1 MEHLSNA
8 LSIVGLVVGFGFVI
22 FWHELGHFLAAKWV
36 GIKVEQ
42 FAVGMGHALV
52 SFRKG
57 IGWKLG
63 NTRGEYDRQVIAHLD
78 KQRGS
83 SAESAE
89 KIEYTDAQKERAGEE
104 LGLGETEYR
113 LSWIPIGG
121 YVKMLGQDDTKANS
135 DVEDPRAFNKK
146 TIPQRMLVVS
156 AGVIMNIILA
166 GILFMVLFLYG
177 FRAPAPVVGQV
188 AAGSPAQRAGYRSG
202 VTVEKFDG
210 HIQHDF
216 TKISL
221 NTALASP
228 DEPMQ
233 TVVRHLDG
241 KEEQIPLQP
250 VKPEGASKAFLTIGI
265 SPSAS
270 LRGLK
275 QRDWPAAP
283 SNPDLEP
290 PGMRTVTPGDV
301 ITKINGTD
309 VRPSDIFTPGDPGDY
324 HVLVDAAQNSNGKP
338 VELTIQRK
346 DGKVETVALPPHF
359 QHPFMGQVF
368 SIAGMEPRMRVD
380 SVMSEK
386 SPVYGKFKPDDV
398 IQSIVVRNSN
408 APASQPGD
416 LAADVSFPGFIK
428 TVSEAGQKNQ
438 TIDFVVLRDG
448 KTVEVKDIKASV
460 NVGKDKNG
468 NDRLGIG
475 VASAFE
481 EQRPVIAAKV
491 KESPAGRVKDDLPTG
506 STILAVDDQPV
517 KTWFDVRAALMSRD
531 GEHKLSLLPQGAEK
545 PIQRTIALSAD
556 DRKDV
561 ESTALAVVPLLLDE
575 EIVVRKTGSALVA
588 VKWGAEETRD
598 LILQFYVTLQRM
610 FGGSISASNLMGPIG
625 IVGAGAKFAF
635 KGNDWLV
642 WFLAMISAN
651 LAVVNFLP
659 IPIVDGGLFL
669 FLIIEKIQGKP
680 LSPRARDAAQLVGL
694 ALILSVFVMVTFNDI
709 VRMIGH

>member
-1 MEHLSNA
+1 MAFLSNV
-8 LSIVGLVVGFGFVI
+8 LSILGLVIGFGFVI

-52 SFRKG
+52 SFRRG

-63 NTRGEYDRQVIAHLD
+63 NTRAEYDRRVIAHLD

-83 SAESAE
+83 SADVAE
-89 KIEYTDAQKERAGEE
+89 KVEYNEAQKERAGEE

-121 YVKMLGQDDTKANS
+121 YVKMLGQDDTKPNS

-156 AGVIMNIILA
+156 AGVVMNIILA

-188 AAGSPAQRAGYRSG
+188 VAGSPAQRAGYRSG
-202 VTVEKFDG
+202 DTVLTFDG
-210 HIQHDF
+210 HVQHDF

-228 DEPMQ
+228 DEPIQ

-241 KEEQIPLQP
+241 KEETIPLQP

-270 LRGLK
+270 LKGLK
-275 QRDWPAAP
+275 QRDWPAP
-283 SNPDLEP
+283 SSSPDLEP

-301 ITKINGTD
+301 ITKINGRD
-309 VRPSDIFTPGDPGDY
+309 VRPSDIFTPGNPGDY

-338 VELTIQRK
+338 VELTILRK
-346 DGKVETVALPPHF
+346 EGKTETVSLPPHF
-359 QHPFMGQVF
+359 QHPFMGQTF
-368 SIAGMEPRMRVD
+368 SIAGMQPRMRVD

-386 SPVYGKFKPDDV
+386 SPVFGKFKPDDV
-398 IQSIVVRNSN
+398 IQSIIVRNSN

-428 TVSEAGQKNQ
+428 TVSEAGQQKQ

-448 KTVEVKDIKASV
+448 KPVAVNDIKATV

-475 VASAFE
+475 VASGFE
-481 EQRPVIAAKV
+481 EQTPVIAAKV
-491 KESPAGRVKDDLPTG
+491 KDSPAGRVKDELPAG

-517 KTWFDVRAALMSRD
+517 KTWFDVRAALMARD
-531 GEHKLSLLPQGAEK
+531 GEHKLALL
-545 PIQRTIALSAD
+545 
-556 DRKDV
+556 
-561 ESTALAVVPLLLDE
+561 
-575 EIVVRKTGSALVA
+575 
-588 VKWGAEETRD
+588 
-598 LILQFYVTLQRM
+598 
-610 FGGSISASNLMGPIG
+610 
-625 IVGAGAKFAF
+625 
-635 KGNDWLV
+635 
-642 WFLAMISAN
+642 
-651 LAVVNFLP
+651 
-659 IPIVDGGLFL
+659 
-669 FLIIEKIQGKP
+669 
-680 LSPRARDAAQLVGL
+680 
-694 ALILSVFVMVTFNDI
+694 
-709 VRMIGH
+709 